1 MSIDLP
7 SQVTADVVR
16 ITTGRAKPASVLAG
30 TAAKRQEAPSSGN
43 NIPATSGDASQPL
56 EATGLSVAV
65 SRLSN
70 HVQQIS
76 RDLEFSV
83 DKQLDRVIIKVFD
96 TETKEVIR
104 QIPAEEV
111 LSLARSLTSDEGV
124 IVNVKA

>member
-16 ITTGRAKPASVLAG
+16 ITGSAKPAIVSAG
-30 TAAKRQEAPSSGN
+30 AAAKRQEAPSSGN
-43 NIPATSGDASQPL
+43 RIPAVSGDTNQSL
-56 EATGLSVAV
+56 DETGLSTAV
-65 SRLSN
+65 SRLKN

-76 RDLEFSV
+76 RALEFTV
-83 DKQLDRVIIKVFD
+83 DKQLDQVIIKVFD
-96 TETKEVIR
+96 AETREVIR